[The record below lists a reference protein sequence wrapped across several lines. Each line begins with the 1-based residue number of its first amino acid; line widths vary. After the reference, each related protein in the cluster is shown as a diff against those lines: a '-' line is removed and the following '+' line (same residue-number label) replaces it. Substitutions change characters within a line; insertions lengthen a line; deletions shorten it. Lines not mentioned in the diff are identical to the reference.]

1 MRSIFLVAAHICC
14 RLGTVF
20 MVIKRE
26 IEVAI
31 SCVNCLLDF
40 FSIVT
45 VIVGTMTVAEAAVR
59 ALIHFSPQ
67 PDRSRPEPLVS
78 AKGTGTGYPESNG
91 NGSTS

>member
-1 MRSIFLVAAHICC
+1 MD
-14 RLGTVF
+14 
-20 MVIKRE
+20 IKRE

-31 SCVNCLLDF
+31 SWVNCSFDF

-78 AKGTGTGYPESNG
+78 AKGIGTGYPESNG

>member
-1 MRSIFLVAAHICC
+1 MVTAHICW

-20 MVIKRE
+20 MDIKRE
-26 IEVAI
+26 TEVAI
-31 SCVNCLLDF
+31 SCVKCLLDF

-45 VIVGTMTVAEAAVR
+45 VIVATMTVAEAVVR

-67 PDRSRPEPLVS
+67 PDRSRPEQHVS
-78 AKGTGTGYPESNG
+78 VKGIGTGYPESNG

>member
-1 MRSIFLVAAHICC
+1 MRSIFWSPLTFVGVLVQYSWTLKGKL
-14 RLGTVF
+14 RLLYP
-20 MVIKRE
+20 
-26 IEVAI
+26 
-31 SCVNCLLDF
+31 CVNCQLDF

-78 AKGTGTGYPESNG
+78 AKGIGTGYPELNG